1 MDVAGLRAEENK
13 RRAPGRSQTAF
24 SALQVQCINRCTT
37 RAVGRGSC
45 FVTAIMPPSVFW
57 VAQLVERQTVIATRL
72 LSEGP
77 WFEPMSR
84 SFCFLMRPGGRS
96 GWSTWRR
103 SIYTDTTHDQL
114 SIRRKNS
121 IGVIISD
128 FHHGDST
135 SSMYSEDACSSHAS
149 FTFCS
154 ARRG

>member
-1 MDVAGLRAEENK
+1 MQKKTKEEPQDGVK
-13 RRAPGRSQTAF
+13 PPSQHYKC
-24 SALQVQCINRCTT
+24 SVLVVVLQGPSV
-37 RAVGRGSC
+37 VGSC
-45 FVTAIMPPSVFW
+45 SVTAIMPPSVFW

-84 SFCFLMRPGGRS
+84 SFCYFLVRPDGSIGMVDL
-96 GWSTWRR
+96 GR
-103 SIYTDTTHDQL
+103 SIYIDTTHDPFT
-114 SIRRKNS
+114 IRRKNS

-128 FHHGDST
+128 FHHEDST